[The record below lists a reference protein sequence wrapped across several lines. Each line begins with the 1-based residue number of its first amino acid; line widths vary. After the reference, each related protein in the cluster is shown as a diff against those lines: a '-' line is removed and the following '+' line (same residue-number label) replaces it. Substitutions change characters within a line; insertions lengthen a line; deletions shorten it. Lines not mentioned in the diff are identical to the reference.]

1 LSSNGDGA
9 WSWVA
14 GVYYF
19 NEDVKIDSFNFD
31 TLGGGAQNGFAT
43 QTQDTTAFAVFGSAT
58 FKASD
63 KLALTAGVRYSDDE
77 KDFVGRRL
85 VSPFGAGALGP
96 IVRTIGDE
104 AVSWD
109 LSAVYAMSEDANLY
123 GRVARG
129 FRAPAIQG
137 RILFGDAV
145 TVADSE
151 FVTSY
156 EAGVKATMFDRRL
169 RADVGG
175 FYYEIDDQQLTAIGG
190 AGNFNQLVNAEKGEA
205 YGFEGQFELAPNA
218 NWTFL
223 AAVAY
228 NNTEIKDACLTIATC
243 GAPCTVRDPLAAPG
257 VARINGN
264 PFPNAP
270 EWTGNLGARYEHPV
284 ANGGAIYASTDW
296 AYKRGNKFLPV

>member
-1 LSSNGDGA
+1 
-9 WSWVA
+9 
-14 GVYYF
+14 
-19 NEDVKIDSFNFD
+19 
-31 TLGGGAQNGFAT
+31 
-43 QTQDTTAFAVFGSAT
+43 
-58 FKASD
+58 
-63 KLALTAGVRYSDDE
+63 
-77 KDFVGRRL
+77 L

-137 RILFGDAV
+137 RILFGSAV

-190 AGNFNQLVNAEKGEA
+190 AGYLNQLVNAEKGEA

-296 AYKRGNKFLPV
+296 AYKGETNFFL